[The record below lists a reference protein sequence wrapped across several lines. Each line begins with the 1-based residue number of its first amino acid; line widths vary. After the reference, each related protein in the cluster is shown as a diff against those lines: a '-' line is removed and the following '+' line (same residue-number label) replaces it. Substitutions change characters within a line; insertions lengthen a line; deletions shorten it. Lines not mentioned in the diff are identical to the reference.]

1 MSPAG
6 FEPRALINLDALR
19 HNLRVAA
26 AAVPGGKVMAV
37 IKADGYGHGMQ
48 RVAGA
53 MAAADAFAV
62 ARVGEGV
69 ELREAGVTH
78 PLLVLA
84 GCHDAEELAA
94 AAEHDLQMVVQ
105 QQGQVDLLNSVELD
119 RPLRCWLKVDTGMNR
134 LGFCAEQAVGAYKR
148 LQACSSVHADPP
160 LMTHLANADD
170 LDDDYTL
177 TQLQRFQDVRDQ
189 LPGDISIANSAGI
202 LGWPGSHAHWQRPG
216 IMLYGASP
224 LIGRTASELNLKPV
238 MTFSAR
244 LIAIRQVKA
253 GEPVGYGG
261 IWRAPED
268 MPVGVLAV
276 GYGDG
281 YPREMPAGTPVLLN
295 GKRVPL
301 VGRVSMDTST
311 LDLRGIAEA
320 RVGDSA
326 VLWGEGLPADEI
338 AGAAGSIAYTL
349 FCGITARVKFTT

>member
-1 MSPAG
+1 MSPQG
-6 FEPRALINLDALR
+6 FEPRAHIDLDALR

-26 AAVPGGKVMAV
+26 AAAPDGKVMAV
-37 IKADGYGHGMQ
+37 IKASGYGHGMQ
-48 RVAGA
+48 RVASA
-53 MAAADAFAV
+53 LAAADAFAV

-69 ELREAGVTH
+69 ALREAGVTH

-84 GCHDAEELAA
+84 GCHDADELAA
-94 AAEHDLQMVVQ
+94 AAAHDLQLVVQ
-105 QQGQVDLLNSVELD
+105 QRGQVDLLNSAELG
-119 RPLRCWLKVDTGMNR
+119 RQLRCWLKVDTGMNR
-134 LGFCAEQAVGAYKR
+134 LGFCAGQAAGAFR
-148 LQACSSVHADPP
+148 DLQACTNVHGDPA

-177 TQLQRFQDVRDQ
+177 TQLQRFQDITRQ

-224 LIGRTASELNLKPV
+224 LTGRKASELNLKPV

-281 YPREMPAGTPVLLN
+281 YPREMPAGTPVLMN

-311 LDLRGIAEA
+311 LDLRGIPEA
-320 RVGDSA
+320 RVGDTA

-338 AGAAGSIAYTL
+338 AGAAGTIAYTL
-349 FCGITARVKFTT
+349 FCGITARVRFTT

>member
-1 MSPAG
+1 MSQRG
-6 FEPRALINLDALR
+6 FEPTARIDLDALR

-26 AAVPGGKVMAV
+26 EAAPAGKVMAV
-37 IKADGYGHGMQ
+37 IKANGYGHGMI
-48 RVAGA
+48 RVARA
-53 MAAADAFAV
+53 LAAADAFAV

-78 PLLVLA
+78 PVLVLA
-84 GCHDAEELAA
+84 GCHDADELAA
-94 AAEHDLQMVVQ
+94 ATRHDLQLVVQ
-105 QQGQVDLLNSVELD
+105 QQRQVDLLNSVELD

-134 LGFCAEQAVGAYKR
+134 LGFGAEQAAAAYR
-148 LQACSSVHADPP
+148 DLQACTNVHGNPP
-160 LMTHLANADD
+160 VMTHLANADD

-177 TQLQRFQDVRDQ
+177 TQLQRFQNVRDQ
-189 LPGDISIANSAGI
+189 LRADISIANSAGI
-202 LGWPGSHAHWQRPG
+202 LGWPGSHARWQRPG

-224 LIGRTASELNLKPV
+224 LLGRTATELNLKPV
-238 MTFSAR
+238 MTFSTR
-244 LIAIRQVKA
+244 LIAVRQIKA

-268 MPVGVLAV
+268 MPIGVLAV

-311 LDLRGIAEA
+311 LDLRGMPEA
-320 RVGDSA
+320 RVGDPA

-338 AGAAGSIAYTL
+338 AKAAGTIAYTL
-349 FCGITARVKFTT
+349 FCGITDRVRFTT